1 MFSNAMYRQVLI
13 LASSQSLFQTVS
25 VMVMTIGGLA
35 GANIANSPTLATL
48 PIASMFLGT
57 ALMMFPASMLMA
69 HIGRRKGFLCG
80 ALLGVLG
87 GIIAAIGIY
96 YHSLFTLAF
105 GTACVGAYQSFAQFY
120 RFAASEV
127 ADDNFRS
134 KAISFVMAGGIVAAL
149 IGPTLA
155 RLGGAL
161 FSGFEYIG
169 SFLIITIV

>member
-1 MFSNAMYRQVLI
+1 MLQNTMHRQVLI

-35 GANIANSPTLATL
+35 GANIANTPTLATL

-69 HIGRRKGFLCG
+69 RVGRRNGFLFG
-80 ALLGVLG
+80 AFLGVLG
-87 GIIAAIGIY
+87 GIIASIGIFY
-96 YHSLFTLAF
+96 SSLMLLALGTL
-105 GTACVGAYQSFAQFY
+105 CVGAYQSFAQFY

-127 ADDNFRS
+127 ANDAFRS
-134 KAISFVMAGGIVAAL
+134 RAISWVMAGGIVAAL

-155 RLGGAL
+155 RFGGPL
-161 FSGFEYIG
+161 FQHLE
-169 SFLIITIV
+169 